1 MGVGIV
7 LPLERFVMLS
17 MANDQTTQAN
27 GELTQ
32 PSPPIIPP
40 PTSTSDKT
48 AYGVEYAEEIKGHG
62 AIERIVQKWPV
73 VRMDFRVFFWA
84 RPLFTVY
91 AVEPACLVLFGHWHS
106 FWRVSI
112 PYATTSTAKVVVKL
126 RSCFK
131 ARTYI
136 GRGLVNKPYPFFFYG
151 ARSFFGL
158 ACWPVLLLA

>member
-17 MANDQTTQAN
+17 MVNDQTTQAN

-32 PSPPIIPP
+32 PSPVIMPP

-73 VRMDFRVFFWA
+73 VRMDFRVFFLHA
-84 RPLFTVY
+84 RLLLSTPLNQPVLCLLVTGTVFGAY
-91 AVEPACLVLFGHWHS
+91 RTRRRRRQRLWSSCVLASKH
-106 FWRVSI
+106 
-112 PYATTSTAKVVVKL
+112 
-126 RSCFK
+126 
-131 ARTYI
+131 ART
-136 GRGLVNKPYPFFFYG
+136 
-151 ARSFFGL
+151 
-158 ACWPVLLLA
+158 